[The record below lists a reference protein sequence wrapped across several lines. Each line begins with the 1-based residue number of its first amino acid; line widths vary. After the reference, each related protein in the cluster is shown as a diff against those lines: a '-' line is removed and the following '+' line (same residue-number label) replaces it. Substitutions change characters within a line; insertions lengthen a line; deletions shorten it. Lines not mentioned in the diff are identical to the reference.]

1 MFGLI
6 DRGGRVQVA
15 RCPLSYIP
23 AQVLE
28 AATPFVDAL
37 MTTAPPEDE
46 LIKVVK
52 TLRVDHPSLGAPK
65 LLVILRQ
72 KNPEWSLSEKRL
84 RKLLQQENLVAT
96 ATPATVYPVSK
107 IDDRVDA
114 STWTSQ
120 VAIKQFDKVKG
131 KGLVAK
137 QKLTAGEILWKEDP
151 WIFASDW

>member
-1 MFGLI
+1 
-6 DRGGRVQVA
+6 V
-15 RCPLSYIP
+15 
-23 AQVLE
+23 
-28 AATPFVDAL
+28 
-37 MTTAPPEDE
+37 
-46 LIKVVK
+46 
-52 TLRVDHPSLGAPK
+52 
-65 LLVILRQ
+65 RQ

-96 ATPATVYPVSK
+96 SCTSTLYPISK
-107 IDDRVDA
+107 IDESVDA

-120 VAIKQFDKVKG
+120 VAIKQFDKMKG

>member
-1 MFGLI
+1 MI

-15 RCPLSYIP
+15 FRQLLNKLGLI
-23 AQVLE
+23 LE

-46 LIKVVK
+46 LVKVVK
-52 TLRVDHPSLGAPK
+52 ELRLEHPSLGAPK

-84 RKLLQQENLVAT
+84 RKILQQENLVTTT
-96 ATPATVYPVSK
+96 ALANVYPVSK
-107 IDDRVDA
+107 IDDRVDP
-114 STWTSQ
+114 SIWTSQ
-120 VAIKQFDKVKG
+120 VSIKQFDKVKG

-137 QKLTAGEILWKEDP
+137 QKLMAGEILWKEDP

>member
-1 MFGLI
+1 
-6 DRGGRVQVA
+6 
-15 RCPLSYIP
+15 
-23 AQVLE
+23 
-28 AATPFVDAL
+28 

-46 LIKVVK
+46 LVKVVK
-52 TLRVDHPSLGAPK
+52 ELRSEHPSLGALK
-65 LLVILRQ
+65 LLVLLRQ
-72 KNPEWSLSEKRL
+72 NNPQWSVSEKRL
-84 RKLLQQENLVAT
+84 RKILQQENLAAT
-96 ATPATVYPVSK
+96 TGPATVYPVSR

-151 WIFASDW
+151 WVFASDW

>member
-1 MFGLI
+1 
-6 DRGGRVQVA
+6 
-15 RCPLSYIP
+15 
-23 AQVLE
+23 
-28 AATPFVDAL
+28 

-46 LIKVVK
+46 LVKVVK
-52 TLRVDHPSLGAPK
+52 ELRLEHPSLGAPK

-84 RKLLQQENLVAT
+84 RKILQQENLVAT
-96 ATPATVYPVSK
+96 ATVYPVSK

-114 STWTSQ
+114 SIWTSQ
-120 VAIKQFDKVKG
+120 VAIKQFEKVKG

-137 QKLTAGEILWKEDP
+137 QKLMEGEILWKEDP

>member
-1 MFGLI
+1 
-6 DRGGRVQVA
+6 
-15 RCPLSYIP
+15 
-23 AQVLE
+23 
-28 AATPFVDAL
+28 

-46 LIKVVK
+46 LIRILKE
-52 TLRVDHPSLGAPK
+52 LRGEHPSLGASK

-72 KNPEWSLSEKRL
+72 KHPEWSVSEKRL

-96 ATPATVYPVSK
+96 AALAIKYPLSK
-107 IDDRVDA
+107 VDEGIDA

-120 VAIKQFDKVKG
+120 VAIQQFDKVKG